1 MVRKPKDRGICL
13 RAGPRLGPLPEAS
26 LAFMSRKTTLCF
38 ACGISLFKGPPPLP
52 HAHILVR
59 PSSGGKFQRSRG
71 VESRADLGTLGKAE
85 GPGDLTRDSGLKQT
99 GVLTVTLCVPWLSHL
114 LALPPLPVPGTPF
127 ASQKEV
133 LH

>member
-13 RAGPRLGPLPEAS
+13 RAGPGLALFLRPHWHLCQGKPRCVLHVEIHYSKDLP
-26 LAFMSRKTTLCF
+26 
-38 ACGISLFKGPPPLP
+38 PP

-59 PSSGGKFQRSRG
+59 PSSGGKFQRRSRG
-71 VESRADLGTLGKAE
+71 VESRADLGTLSKAE